1 MSRSKKTYAFL
12 GLKTAHQMTQKC
24 TSSRTSAVR
33 KAPQTVF
40 KRLLA
45 GWHAGSTQTTGD
57 EG

>member
-1 MSRSKKTYAFL
+1 
-12 GLKTAHQMTQKC
+12 MTQKC